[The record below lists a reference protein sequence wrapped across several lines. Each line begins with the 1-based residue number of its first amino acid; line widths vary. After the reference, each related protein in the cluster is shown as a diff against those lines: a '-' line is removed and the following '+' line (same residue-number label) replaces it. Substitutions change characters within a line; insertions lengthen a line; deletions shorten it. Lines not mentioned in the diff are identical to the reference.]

1 MMNSIGLGRYSVFS
15 WVVYPITVILC
26 LVLFFLFKHYNLS
39 LLFCSYVP
47 VAVGAI
53 IITMLESRTPHV
65 EGWKANGSEI
75 RNDLTFMIIIQMLLP
90 IFLNFLVAVT
100 MLRLLSAWGLSPEN
114 LWPHHW
120 PIALQ
125 VIVLLLAADFLRY
138 WIHRLAHTNSLL
150 WKFHAV
156 HHSPHKLYWV
166 NVGRFHP
173 VDKSLQF
180 IGDSLPFILLGVSED
195 VLALYFVFY
204 AVNGFFQHS
213 NVEMRFGLLNYV
225 ISSAELHRWHHS
237 SKPLEAN
244 QNYGNNIIIWD
255 ILFGTYFLPKNRHVT
270 ELGLYNRTYPQDF
283 TSQMKAPFSGN
294 IDKHAA
300 PLNNF
305 RSFVLNTLLG
315 FRMSIIGWTLYSPLK
330 RAAMNVKETQWKV
343 LESILDRNKDTEF
356 GLRHDF
362 KDIVDLRNFRDKLP
376 VVEYESLRED
386 IERQGGEKIRVL
398 TSEHPVMY
406 NQTSG
411 TTGQPKYIPVLSRTL
426 EHLRRSQKIFSYVQY
441 SDCKE
446 AFSGRIVG
454 MVSPAI
460 DGTLANG
467 VPFGSASG
475 HIYKTMPKVAKAK
488 YLLPEEVF
496 GIEDY
501 GLKYQVI
508 ARLCFE
514 ADDITYLGS
523 ANPSSFHRLLEVV
536 NAHRFDMVSDI
547 EDGVFR
553 RIDELPENVAAAVK
567 RCLRPN
573 SERANILGNLL
584 AAGNPINYADFWP
597 CLKLVATWTGGSCG
611 VSLSG
616 ILASFPSEVR
626 ISELGYLSSEFR
638 GTITID
644 AETNAG
650 VPTIQ
655 ECFFEFV
662 EQSAWEDH
670 HGPFLGIE
678 EIELNKRYYV
688 FVTTPSGLYRYN
700 MNDIIE
706 VSGKFWSCPT
716 IRFLQKGRGVTNIT
730 GEKIYESQII
740 QTMDNAFKKFGFSC
754 RFYQVI
760 AYQEKS
766 QYVIFLELN
775 LESDMDE
782 EAFAAYV
789 DEKLCSFNIE
799 YKEKRMGERL
809 LPAKVILL
817 KTGSYEGYKEYCLSK
832 GQSESQFKGA
842 LLQYD
847 TDHDFDWSPWLVS
860 ESSRG
865 N

>member
-1 MMNSIGLGRYSVFS
+1 MNSIELRYHPIIT
-15 WVVYPITVILC
+15 WIVYPVTVIICLC
-26 LVLFFLFKHYNLS
+26 IFFLFKQQNWS
-39 LLFCSYVP
+39 LLLCSYVP
-47 VAVGAI
+47 VTAGAI
-53 IITMLESRTPHV
+53 IITFLESRFPHMDL
-65 EGWKANGSEI
+65 WKANGSDI
-75 RNDLTFMIIIQMLLP
+75 RNDLTFMVVIQMMLP
-90 IFLNFLVAVT
+90 IFLNFLIAVT
-100 MLRLLSAWGLSPEN
+100 LLRFLSVWDIRLEVF
-114 LWPHHW
+114 WPHKW

-125 VIVLLLAADFLRY
+125 VFAMLLVADFFRY
-138 WIHRLAHTNSLL
+138 WIHRLAHTNSIL

-156 HHSPHKLYWV
+156 HHSPHKLYWI

-173 VDKSLQF
+173 IDKSLQF
-180 IGDSLPFILLGVSED
+180 FGDSLPFILLGVSEG

-237 SKPLEAN
+237 RKPVEAN
-244 QNYGNNIIIWD
+244 RNYGNNIIIWD
-255 ILFGTYFLPKNRHVT
+255 ILFGTYFLPKNRHVND
-270 ELGLYNRTYPQDF
+270 LGLHNRTYPQDF
-283 TSQMKAPFSGN
+283 KSQMKAPFFGN
-294 IDKHAA
+294 LDKNVI
-300 PLNNF
+300 PLSNF
-305 RSFVLNTLLG
+305 RSFLLNTLLG
-315 FRMSIIGWTLYSPLK
+315 LRMKIIGWTLYSPLK
-330 RAAMNVKETQWKV
+330 RAAMNVKESQWEV
-343 LESILDRNKDTEF
+343 LQSIIKRNKDTEF

-362 KDIVDLRNFRDKLP
+362 KNISDLQSFRNNLP
-376 VVEYESLRED
+376 VVDYESLRAD
-386 IERQGGEKIRVL
+386 VERQGEQKIKVL

-411 TTGQPKYIPVLSRTL
+411 TTGQPKYIPVLNATL

-441 SDCKE
+441 EDCKE
-446 AFSGRIVG
+446 AFLGRIVG
-454 MVSPAI
+454 MVSPAM

-467 VPFGSASG
+467 IPFGSASG

-496 GIEDY
+496 TIEDY
-501 GLKYQVI
+501 GLKYEVI

-536 NAHRFDMVSDI
+536 NKHRYDMVSDI
-547 EDGVFR
+547 KSGIFR
-553 RIDELPENVAAAVK
+553 RIAELPENIAEAVK
-567 RCLRPN
+567 QCLRPN
-573 SERANILGNLL
+573 PERASILNDLLVSGNL
-584 AAGNPINYADFWP
+584 IRYSDFWP

-616 ILASFPSEVR
+616 IVDSFPSDVR

-650 VPTIQ
+650 IPTIQ

-662 EQSAWEDH
+662 EQNAWEDH
-670 HGPFLGIE
+670 NGPFLGVE

-700 MNDIIE
+700 MNDIVE
-706 VSGKFWSCPT
+706 VSGKFRSCPT
-716 IRFLQKGRGVTNIT
+716 IRFVQKGRGVTNIT

-740 QTMDNAFKKFGFSC
+740 QAMDNSFKKFGFSC

-760 AYQEKS
+760 AYQKKS
-766 QYVIFLELN
+766 QYIIFLEPN
-775 LESDMDE
+775 VERNIDE
-782 EAFAAYV
+782 DAFGLSV
-789 DEKLCSFNIE
+789 EENLCSSNIE
-799 YKEKRMGERL
+799 YKEKRLGERL
-809 LPAKVILL
+809 LPVKVILL
-817 KTGSYEGYKEYCLSK
+817 RTGSYEGYKEYCLSK
-832 GQSESQFKGA
+832 GQSESQFKGT

-847 TDHDFDWSPWLVS
+847 TDHHFDWSPWLIS
-860 ESSRG
+860 ESS
-865 N
+865 NEN